1 VSVRGLSMYQ
11 VAYLCGLPMYQVAY
25 VRGLAIDQGAYTLKN
40 DIFGKEIQE
49 K

>member
-11 VAYLCGLPMYQVAY
+11 VAYVCGLPMYKVSY
-25 VRGLAIDQGAYTLKN
+25 VHGMTIDQGTYTLKN
-40 DIFGKEIQE
+40 DIFDKELQQ